1 MEDKVKEFL
10 DYLEFERKYSDKTV
24 KSYEIDLYHLKEY
37 CSINKLNY
45 LSLTYD
51 DVSKYV
57 ISTQKSG
64 YKSTSI
70 NRLLSSLRSFYN
82 YLIKK
87 DVTDNNPFDLINNL
101 KTEKRLPNYFK
112 YSDFEEMLNSLDDD
126 KPLTLRNAL
135 IIELLLA
142 TGLRV
147 SELSNIK
154 INDMDLKNNEIRIMG
169 KGSKER
175 IVYYREST
183 KNKLYYYLKDGRGA
197 LLNGKYS
204 PYLLINNNGGKLTD
218 RGVRYIIEGIIKKCS
233 INVRVT
239 PHTFRHTFATMLLN
253 EGCDIRSVQEL
264 LGHANLNTTSIY
276 THLTN
281 DAIRKVYLNAHPHGK
296 YQIINKKIGI
306 IFGQAGG
313 KMIDDNSKK
322 LGRVFMIVLIVI
334 GIIIMLYLVH
344 HTLSVNNY
352 KYELPTTTTLVVDKD
367 ITSLSDTEKINYNTL
382 INDEGFLRGIN
393 NAIDYNNKDINVF
406 ESEITKFKYLYSNND
421 KGALTFDEINA
432 LSESVFN
439 TELSKEN
446 IADYLNQDG
455 AYEYEINYGNPKY
468 CIKVVNEKNG
478 DNLKTVYFDMI
489 DYNSESCKASVLEYS
504 KDIVAL
510 KGTLVLI
517 KSDNKYFINSMMIR

>member
-1 MEDKVKEFL
+1 
-10 DYLEFERKYSDKTV
+10 
-24 KSYEIDLYHLKEY
+24 
-37 CSINKLNY
+37 
-45 LSLTYD
+45 
-51 DVSKYV
+51 
-57 ISTQKSG
+57 
-64 YKSTSI
+64 
-70 NRLLSSLRSFYN
+70 
-82 YLIKK
+82 
-87 DVTDNNPFDLINNL
+87 
-101 KTEKRLPNYFK
+101 
-112 YSDFEEMLNSLDDD
+112 
-126 KPLTLRNAL
+126 
-135 IIELLLA
+135 
-142 TGLRV
+142 
-147 SELSNIK
+147 
-154 INDMDLKNNEIRIMG
+154 
-169 KGSKER
+169 
-175 IVYYREST
+175 
-183 KNKLYYYLKDGRGA
+183 
-197 LLNGKYS
+197 
-204 PYLLINNNGGKLTD
+204 
-218 RGVRYIIEGIIKKCS
+218 
-233 INVRVT
+233 
-239 PHTFRHTFATMLLN
+239 
-253 EGCDIRSVQEL
+253 
-264 LGHANLNTTSIY
+264 
-276 THLTN
+276 
-281 DAIRKVYLNAHPHGK
+281 
-296 YQIINKKIGI
+296 
-306 IFGQAGG
+306 
-313 KMIDDNSKK
+313 MIDDNSKK

-406 ESEITKFKYLYSNND
+406 ESEITKFKYLYSKND

-455 AYEYEINYGNPKY
+455 VYEYEINYGNPKY

-489 DYNSESCKASVLEYS
+489 DYNSESCKANALEYA

>member
-1 MEDKVKEFL
+1 
-10 DYLEFERKYSDKTV
+10 
-24 KSYEIDLYHLKEY
+24 
-37 CSINKLNY
+37 
-45 LSLTYD
+45 
-51 DVSKYV
+51 
-57 ISTQKSG
+57 
-64 YKSTSI
+64 
-70 NRLLSSLRSFYN
+70 
-82 YLIKK
+82 
-87 DVTDNNPFDLINNL
+87 
-101 KTEKRLPNYFK
+101 
-112 YSDFEEMLNSLDDD
+112 
-126 KPLTLRNAL
+126 
-135 IIELLLA
+135 
-142 TGLRV
+142 
-147 SELSNIK
+147 
-154 INDMDLKNNEIRIMG
+154 
-169 KGSKER
+169 
-175 IVYYREST
+175 
-183 KNKLYYYLKDGRGA
+183 
-197 LLNGKYS
+197 
-204 PYLLINNNGGKLTD
+204 
-218 RGVRYIIEGIIKKCS
+218 
-233 INVRVT
+233 
-239 PHTFRHTFATMLLN
+239 
-253 EGCDIRSVQEL
+253 
-264 LGHANLNTTSIY
+264 
-276 THLTN
+276 
-281 DAIRKVYLNAHPHGK
+281 
-296 YQIINKKIGI
+296 
-306 IFGQAGG
+306 
-313 KMIDDNSKK
+313 MIDDNSKK
-322 LGRVFMIVLIVI
+322 LGRIFMIVLIVI

-406 ESEITKFKYLYSNND
+406 ESEITKFKYLYSKND

-489 DYNSESCKASVLEYS
+489 DYNSESCKANALEYA

>member
-1 MEDKVKEFL
+1 
-10 DYLEFERKYSDKTV
+10 
-24 KSYEIDLYHLKEY
+24 
-37 CSINKLNY
+37 
-45 LSLTYD
+45 
-51 DVSKYV
+51 
-57 ISTQKSG
+57 
-64 YKSTSI
+64 
-70 NRLLSSLRSFYN
+70 
-82 YLIKK
+82 
-87 DVTDNNPFDLINNL
+87 
-101 KTEKRLPNYFK
+101 
-112 YSDFEEMLNSLDDD
+112 
-126 KPLTLRNAL
+126 
-135 IIELLLA
+135 
-142 TGLRV
+142 
-147 SELSNIK
+147 
-154 INDMDLKNNEIRIMG
+154 
-169 KGSKER
+169 
-175 IVYYREST
+175 
-183 KNKLYYYLKDGRGA
+183 
-197 LLNGKYS
+197 
-204 PYLLINNNGGKLTD
+204 
-218 RGVRYIIEGIIKKCS
+218 
-233 INVRVT
+233 
-239 PHTFRHTFATMLLN
+239 
-253 EGCDIRSVQEL
+253 
-264 LGHANLNTTSIY
+264 
-276 THLTN
+276 
-281 DAIRKVYLNAHPHGK
+281 
-296 YQIINKKIGI
+296 
-306 IFGQAGG
+306 
-313 KMIDDNSKK
+313 MIDDNSKK

-406 ESEITKFKYLYSNND
+406 ESELTKFKYLYSNND

-489 DYNSESCKASVLEYS
+489 DYNSESCKANALEYA

>member
-1 MEDKVKEFL
+1 
-10 DYLEFERKYSDKTV
+10 
-24 KSYEIDLYHLKEY
+24 
-37 CSINKLNY
+37 
-45 LSLTYD
+45 
-51 DVSKYV
+51 
-57 ISTQKSG
+57 
-64 YKSTSI
+64 
-70 NRLLSSLRSFYN
+70 
-82 YLIKK
+82 
-87 DVTDNNPFDLINNL
+87 
-101 KTEKRLPNYFK
+101 
-112 YSDFEEMLNSLDDD
+112 
-126 KPLTLRNAL
+126 
-135 IIELLLA
+135 
-142 TGLRV
+142 
-147 SELSNIK
+147 
-154 INDMDLKNNEIRIMG
+154 
-169 KGSKER
+169 
-175 IVYYREST
+175 
-183 KNKLYYYLKDGRGA
+183 
-197 LLNGKYS
+197 
-204 PYLLINNNGGKLTD
+204 
-218 RGVRYIIEGIIKKCS
+218 
-233 INVRVT
+233 
-239 PHTFRHTFATMLLN
+239 
-253 EGCDIRSVQEL
+253 
-264 LGHANLNTTSIY
+264 
-276 THLTN
+276 
-281 DAIRKVYLNAHPHGK
+281 
-296 YQIINKKIGI
+296 
-306 IFGQAGG
+306 
-313 KMIDDNSKK
+313 MIDDNSKK

-406 ESEITKFKYLYSNND
+406 ESELTKFKYLYSKND

-455 AYEYEINYGNPKY
+455 AYEYEINYGNLKF

-489 DYNSESCKASVLEYS
+489 DYNSESCKANALEYA

>member
-1 MEDKVKEFL
+1 
-10 DYLEFERKYSDKTV
+10 
-24 KSYEIDLYHLKEY
+24 
-37 CSINKLNY
+37 
-45 LSLTYD
+45 
-51 DVSKYV
+51 
-57 ISTQKSG
+57 
-64 YKSTSI
+64 
-70 NRLLSSLRSFYN
+70 
-82 YLIKK
+82 
-87 DVTDNNPFDLINNL
+87 
-101 KTEKRLPNYFK
+101 
-112 YSDFEEMLNSLDDD
+112 
-126 KPLTLRNAL
+126 
-135 IIELLLA
+135 
-142 TGLRV
+142 
-147 SELSNIK
+147 
-154 INDMDLKNNEIRIMG
+154 
-169 KGSKER
+169 
-175 IVYYREST
+175 
-183 KNKLYYYLKDGRGA
+183 
-197 LLNGKYS
+197 
-204 PYLLINNNGGKLTD
+204 
-218 RGVRYIIEGIIKKCS
+218 
-233 INVRVT
+233 
-239 PHTFRHTFATMLLN
+239 
-253 EGCDIRSVQEL
+253 
-264 LGHANLNTTSIY
+264 
-276 THLTN
+276 
-281 DAIRKVYLNAHPHGK
+281 
-296 YQIINKKIGI
+296 
-306 IFGQAGG
+306 
-313 KMIDDNSKK
+313 MIDDNSKK
-322 LGRVFMIVLIVI
+322 LGRIFMIVLIVI

-406 ESEITKFKYLYSNND
+406 ESELTKFKYLYSKND

-489 DYNSESCKASVLEYS
+489 DYNSESCKANALEYA

>member
-1 MEDKVKEFL
+1 
-10 DYLEFERKYSDKTV
+10 
-24 KSYEIDLYHLKEY
+24 
-37 CSINKLNY
+37 
-45 LSLTYD
+45 
-51 DVSKYV
+51 
-57 ISTQKSG
+57 
-64 YKSTSI
+64 
-70 NRLLSSLRSFYN
+70 
-82 YLIKK
+82 
-87 DVTDNNPFDLINNL
+87 
-101 KTEKRLPNYFK
+101 
-112 YSDFEEMLNSLDDD
+112 
-126 KPLTLRNAL
+126 
-135 IIELLLA
+135 
-142 TGLRV
+142 
-147 SELSNIK
+147 
-154 INDMDLKNNEIRIMG
+154 
-169 KGSKER
+169 
-175 IVYYREST
+175 
-183 KNKLYYYLKDGRGA
+183 
-197 LLNGKYS
+197 
-204 PYLLINNNGGKLTD
+204 
-218 RGVRYIIEGIIKKCS
+218 
-233 INVRVT
+233 
-239 PHTFRHTFATMLLN
+239 
-253 EGCDIRSVQEL
+253 
-264 LGHANLNTTSIY
+264 
-276 THLTN
+276 
-281 DAIRKVYLNAHPHGK
+281 
-296 YQIINKKIGI
+296 
-306 IFGQAGG
+306 
-313 KMIDDNSKK
+313 MIDDNSKK

-406 ESEITKFKYLYSNND
+406 ESELTKFKYLYSKND

-489 DYNSESCKASVLEYS
+489 DYNSESCKANALEYA

-517 KSDNKYFINSMMIR
+517 KSDNRYFINSMMIR

>member
-1 MEDKVKEFL
+1 
-10 DYLEFERKYSDKTV
+10 
-24 KSYEIDLYHLKEY
+24 
-37 CSINKLNY
+37 
-45 LSLTYD
+45 
-51 DVSKYV
+51 
-57 ISTQKSG
+57 
-64 YKSTSI
+64 
-70 NRLLSSLRSFYN
+70 
-82 YLIKK
+82 
-87 DVTDNNPFDLINNL
+87 
-101 KTEKRLPNYFK
+101 
-112 YSDFEEMLNSLDDD
+112 
-126 KPLTLRNAL
+126 
-135 IIELLLA
+135 
-142 TGLRV
+142 
-147 SELSNIK
+147 
-154 INDMDLKNNEIRIMG
+154 
-169 KGSKER
+169 
-175 IVYYREST
+175 
-183 KNKLYYYLKDGRGA
+183 
-197 LLNGKYS
+197 
-204 PYLLINNNGGKLTD
+204 
-218 RGVRYIIEGIIKKCS
+218 
-233 INVRVT
+233 
-239 PHTFRHTFATMLLN
+239 
-253 EGCDIRSVQEL
+253 
-264 LGHANLNTTSIY
+264 
-276 THLTN
+276 
-281 DAIRKVYLNAHPHGK
+281 
-296 YQIINKKIGI
+296 
-306 IFGQAGG
+306 
-313 KMIDDNSKK
+313 MIDDNSKK

-406 ESEITKFKYLYSNND
+406 ESELTKFKYLYSKND

-455 AYEYEINYGNPKY
+455 VYEYEINYGNPKY

-489 DYNSESCKASVLEYS
+489 DYNSESCKANALEYA

>member
-1 MEDKVKEFL
+1 
-10 DYLEFERKYSDKTV
+10 
-24 KSYEIDLYHLKEY
+24 
-37 CSINKLNY
+37 
-45 LSLTYD
+45 
-51 DVSKYV
+51 
-57 ISTQKSG
+57 
-64 YKSTSI
+64 
-70 NRLLSSLRSFYN
+70 
-82 YLIKK
+82 
-87 DVTDNNPFDLINNL
+87 
-101 KTEKRLPNYFK
+101 
-112 YSDFEEMLNSLDDD
+112 
-126 KPLTLRNAL
+126 
-135 IIELLLA
+135 
-142 TGLRV
+142 
-147 SELSNIK
+147 
-154 INDMDLKNNEIRIMG
+154 
-169 KGSKER
+169 
-175 IVYYREST
+175 
-183 KNKLYYYLKDGRGA
+183 
-197 LLNGKYS
+197 
-204 PYLLINNNGGKLTD
+204 
-218 RGVRYIIEGIIKKCS
+218 
-233 INVRVT
+233 
-239 PHTFRHTFATMLLN
+239 
-253 EGCDIRSVQEL
+253 
-264 LGHANLNTTSIY
+264 
-276 THLTN
+276 
-281 DAIRKVYLNAHPHGK
+281 
-296 YQIINKKIGI
+296 
-306 IFGQAGG
+306 
-313 KMIDDNSKK
+313 MIDDNSKK

-406 ESEITKFKYLYSNND
+406 ESELTKFKYLYSKND

-468 CIKVVNEKNG
+468 CIKVVNEKNR

-489 DYNSESCKASVLEYS
+489 DYNSESCKANALEYA

>member
-1 MEDKVKEFL
+1 
-10 DYLEFERKYSDKTV
+10 
-24 KSYEIDLYHLKEY
+24 
-37 CSINKLNY
+37 
-45 LSLTYD
+45 
-51 DVSKYV
+51 
-57 ISTQKSG
+57 
-64 YKSTSI
+64 
-70 NRLLSSLRSFYN
+70 
-82 YLIKK
+82 
-87 DVTDNNPFDLINNL
+87 
-101 KTEKRLPNYFK
+101 
-112 YSDFEEMLNSLDDD
+112 
-126 KPLTLRNAL
+126 
-135 IIELLLA
+135 
-142 TGLRV
+142 
-147 SELSNIK
+147 
-154 INDMDLKNNEIRIMG
+154 
-169 KGSKER
+169 
-175 IVYYREST
+175 
-183 KNKLYYYLKDGRGA
+183 
-197 LLNGKYS
+197 
-204 PYLLINNNGGKLTD
+204 
-218 RGVRYIIEGIIKKCS
+218 
-233 INVRVT
+233 
-239 PHTFRHTFATMLLN
+239 
-253 EGCDIRSVQEL
+253 
-264 LGHANLNTTSIY
+264 
-276 THLTN
+276 
-281 DAIRKVYLNAHPHGK
+281 
-296 YQIINKKIGI
+296 
-306 IFGQAGG
+306 
-313 KMIDDNSKK
+313 MIDDNSKK

-489 DYNSESCKASVLEYS
+489 DYNSESCKANALEYA

>member
-1 MEDKVKEFL
+1 
-10 DYLEFERKYSDKTV
+10 
-24 KSYEIDLYHLKEY
+24 
-37 CSINKLNY
+37 
-45 LSLTYD
+45 
-51 DVSKYV
+51 
-57 ISTQKSG
+57 
-64 YKSTSI
+64 
-70 NRLLSSLRSFYN
+70 
-82 YLIKK
+82 
-87 DVTDNNPFDLINNL
+87 
-101 KTEKRLPNYFK
+101 
-112 YSDFEEMLNSLDDD
+112 
-126 KPLTLRNAL
+126 
-135 IIELLLA
+135 
-142 TGLRV
+142 
-147 SELSNIK
+147 
-154 INDMDLKNNEIRIMG
+154 
-169 KGSKER
+169 
-175 IVYYREST
+175 
-183 KNKLYYYLKDGRGA
+183 
-197 LLNGKYS
+197 
-204 PYLLINNNGGKLTD
+204 
-218 RGVRYIIEGIIKKCS
+218 
-233 INVRVT
+233 
-239 PHTFRHTFATMLLN
+239 
-253 EGCDIRSVQEL
+253 
-264 LGHANLNTTSIY
+264 
-276 THLTN
+276 
-281 DAIRKVYLNAHPHGK
+281 
-296 YQIINKKIGI
+296 
-306 IFGQAGG
+306 
-313 KMIDDNSKK
+313 MIDDNSKK

-406 ESEITKFKYLYSNND
+406 ESEITKFKYLYSKND

-446 IADYLNQDG
+446 IAEYLNQDD

-489 DYNSESCKASVLEYS
+489 DYNSESCKANALEYA

>member
-1 MEDKVKEFL
+1 
-10 DYLEFERKYSDKTV
+10 
-24 KSYEIDLYHLKEY
+24 
-37 CSINKLNY
+37 
-45 LSLTYD
+45 
-51 DVSKYV
+51 
-57 ISTQKSG
+57 
-64 YKSTSI
+64 
-70 NRLLSSLRSFYN
+70 
-82 YLIKK
+82 
-87 DVTDNNPFDLINNL
+87 
-101 KTEKRLPNYFK
+101 
-112 YSDFEEMLNSLDDD
+112 
-126 KPLTLRNAL
+126 
-135 IIELLLA
+135 
-142 TGLRV
+142 
-147 SELSNIK
+147 
-154 INDMDLKNNEIRIMG
+154 
-169 KGSKER
+169 
-175 IVYYREST
+175 
-183 KNKLYYYLKDGRGA
+183 
-197 LLNGKYS
+197 
-204 PYLLINNNGGKLTD
+204 
-218 RGVRYIIEGIIKKCS
+218 
-233 INVRVT
+233 
-239 PHTFRHTFATMLLN
+239 
-253 EGCDIRSVQEL
+253 
-264 LGHANLNTTSIY
+264 
-276 THLTN
+276 
-281 DAIRKVYLNAHPHGK
+281 
-296 YQIINKKIGI
+296 
-306 IFGQAGG
+306 
-313 KMIDDNSKK
+313 MIDDNSKK

-406 ESEITKFKYLYSNND
+406 ESELTKFKYLYSKND

-446 IADYLNQDG
+446 IADYLNQEG

-489 DYNSESCKASVLEYS
+489 DYNSESCKANALEYA